1 MTNILDRIKIELEA
15 NAKIIN
21 AEIPNG
27 LSIEDRVN
35 SIENSPEASKAQ
47 LRNEL
52 LLTRKLELEALLNDI
67 AIELEYKDLTHVL
80 R

>member
-1 MTNILDRIKIELEA
+1 MTNINDILYRINKEVEA

-27 LSIEDRVN
+27 LSIGNRVN
-35 SIENSPEASKAQ
+35 SINNSPEASKAQ

-52 LLTRKLELEALLNDI
+52 LLTKKLELEALLYDI
-67 AIELEYKDLTHVL
+67 SI
-80 R
+80 

>member
-1 MTNILDRIKIELEA
+1 MANILDRINKEVEA

-21 AEIPNG
+21 AETPIG

-52 LLTRKLELEALLNDI
+52 LLTRKLELEALLDDI
-67 AIELEYKDLTHVL
+67 NIELGYKVAK
-80 R
+80 